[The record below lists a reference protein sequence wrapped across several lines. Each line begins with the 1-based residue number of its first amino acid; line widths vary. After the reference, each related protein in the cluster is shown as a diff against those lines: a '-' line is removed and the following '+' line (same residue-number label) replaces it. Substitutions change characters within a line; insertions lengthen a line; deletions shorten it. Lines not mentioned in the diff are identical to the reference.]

1 MVGFCLQSS
10 YNVAMVVEVPPVAI
24 LPNSVV
30 HSRMLKPF
38 RYQTAGTIMAGKLA
52 QDRGWAINIGEWGNR
67 GGGGGGKKGGGKKK
81 KKGWCLDLKKKIFG
95 GGGGG

>member
-1 MVGFCLQSS
+1 MYIQYLFLLSPVAHQSS
-10 YNVAMVVEVPPVAI
+10 YNVAMVVEVPLVAA

-52 QDRGWAINIGEWGNR
+52 KDRGWAINIGES
-67 GGGGGGKKGGGKKK
+67 
-81 KKGWCLDLKKKIFG
+81 LSLKFASCG
-95 GGGGG
+95 SCGSCGTSF

>member
-1 MVGFCLQSS
+1 MPTLLLFCVIFQSS
-10 YNVAMVVEVPPVAI
+10 YNVAMVVEVPFVAA

-52 QDRGWAINIGEWGNR
+52 RDRGWAINIGESSSPLAYLWSSGSR
-67 GGGGGGKKGGGKKK
+67 A
-81 KKGWCLDLKKKIFG
+81 WWWAF
-95 GGGGG
+95 